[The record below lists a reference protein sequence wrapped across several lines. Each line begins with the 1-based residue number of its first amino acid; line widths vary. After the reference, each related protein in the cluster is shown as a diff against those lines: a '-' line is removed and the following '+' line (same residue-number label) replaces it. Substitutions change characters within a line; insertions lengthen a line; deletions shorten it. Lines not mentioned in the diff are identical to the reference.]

1 MKKLIIFSAASLLS
15 ITGFSQT
22 KKNDGLLEGFIAPP
36 NAAKPRVWWHW
47 MNGNI
52 TKDGI
57 AKDLLWMHRSGIGG
71 FQNFDASLN
80 TPQIVEKR
88 LSYMTPE
95 WKDAFH
101 FTAKLA
107 DSLHLE
113 MAIAGS
119 PGWSESG
126 GPWVPAKDGMKKLV
140 WNEIRIKG
148 GEPFTGSLPKP
159 PATTGDFQN
168 IPVQPAFGAT
178 GQAVTPPQYY
188 KDISVIA
195 YRLSAADL
203 SMQELHPGVS
213 SCGGNFTLEQLTD
226 GDLARTSLL
235 PADSASGFAWIQYAF
250 AEPQTIKAITVVGG
264 GSRRVFGMAGTSE
277 DRSLEAS
284 DDGTNFH
291 RIAFIPLSVVA
302 QQTITIPATTAR
314 YFRVTF
320 KNPPAPMNYGS
331 LSGTATKLPKGTEV
345 AEIVL
350 HPVTR
355 INHFE
360 EKAGFATTTNLSQHA
375 TPATTD
381 VVAAADV
388 IDITGKMN
396 ADGTLNWT
404 PPAGNWKIVR
414 FGYSLTGKQNHPA
427 SPEATGL
434 EVDKLDAVAIKA
446 YFETYLDQYKSATRG
461 LMGARGLQYMV
472 TDSYEAG
479 QNNWT
484 PGMAQEFQHRR
495 GYSLLPWM
503 PVLTG
508 IIIKSAEESEKFLWD
523 FRKTIGELIA
533 ENHYD
538 QLTGILA
545 KYGMQRYTES
555 HENGRV
561 YIVDGMDV
569 KRKAAIPMSAMWTSS
584 GSTQTMA
591 QADIRESASVAHI
604 YGQNL
609 VAAESLTAGGFS
621 NNAWSYS
628 PENLKPTADLELAS
642 GLNRFVIHTSV
653 HQPVDDK
660 IPGLG
665 LGPFGQ
671 WFTRHET
678 WAGQAKAWTDYLA
691 RSSYLLQQGKFIAD
705 VVYFYGEDNNITS
718 LFGAKL
724 PDVPEG
730 YNYDFINAHALINLL
745 SVKEGKLVTPS
756 GMHYQVL
763 MLDSNAKKM
772 SLPVLRKIK
781 ELVKEGATIAGVK
794 PETAAGLSDDQAEFE
809 RTVNEIWGTANEKVM
824 TGKTLGE
831 ALLSLKVMPDF
842 TYSKPEA
849 ETKLLYVHRKLAD
862 RDVYWVNNRQNNA
875 KNIAAT
881 FRIAGKL
888 PQVWHP
894 ETGKTEPVSYSI
906 EHGFT
911 KVALHLQPN
920 DAVFV
925 VFKDKAPAA
934 SFTLPAATENKLAT
948 LDGEWTI
955 NFQKDRGAPA
965 SITVNELLSWTE
977 NKEESIKYFS
987 GTGTY
992 LKTITADKN
1001 WFAKDAKLWLDLG
1014 DVKNLAEVIV
1024 NGKSQGIVWKK
1035 PFRVDVTHALKPG
1048 ENILQVKVTNLW
1060 VNRLIGDLQPGIQ
1073 KKYTYTTMPF
1083 YKANSSLLPSGLL
1096 GPVQVLSVQ

>member
-1 MKKLIIFSAASLLS
+1 M
-15 ITGFSQT
+15 
-22 KKNDGLLEGFIAPP
+22 
-36 NAAKPRVWWHW
+36 
-47 MNGNI
+47 
-52 TKDGI
+52 
-57 AKDLLWMHRSGIGG
+57 
-71 FQNFDASLN
+71 
-80 TPQIVEKR
+80 
-88 LSYMTPE
+88 
-95 WKDAFH
+95 
-101 FTAKLA
+101 
-107 DSLHLE
+107 
-113 MAIAGS
+113 
-119 PGWSESG
+119 
-126 GPWVPAKDGMKKLV
+126 
-140 WNEIRIKG
+140 
-148 GEPFTGSLPKP
+148 
-159 PATTGDFQN
+159 
-168 IPVQPAFGAT
+168 
-178 GQAVTPPQYY
+178 
-188 KDISVIA
+188 
-195 YRLSAADL
+195 
-203 SMQELHPGVS
+203 
-213 SCGGNFTLEQLTD
+213 
-226 GDLARTSLL
+226 
-235 PADSASGFAWIQYAF
+235 
-250 AEPQTIKAITVVGG
+250 
-264 GSRRVFGMAGTSE
+264 
-277 DRSLEAS
+277 
-284 DDGTNFH
+284 
-291 RIAFIPLSVVA
+291 
-302 QQTITIPATTAR
+302 
-314 YFRVTF
+314 
-320 KNPPAPMNYGS
+320 
-331 LSGTATKLPKGTEV
+331 
-345 AEIVL
+345 
-350 HPVTR
+350 
-355 INHFE
+355 
-360 EKAGFATTTNLSQHA
+360 
-375 TPATTD
+375 
-381 VVAAADV
+381 
-388 IDITGKMN
+388 
-396 ADGTLNWT
+396 
-404 PPAGNWKIVR
+404 
-414 FGYSLTGKQNHPA
+414 
-427 SPEATGL
+427 
-434 EVDKLDAVAIKA
+434 
-446 YFETYLDQYKSATRG
+446 
-461 LMGARGLQYMV
+461 
-472 TDSYEAG
+472 
-479 QNNWT
+479 
-484 PGMAQEFQHRR
+484 
-495 GYSLLPWM
+495 
-503 PVLTG
+503 
-508 IIIKSAEESEKFLWD
+508 
-523 FRKTIGELIA
+523 
-533 ENHYD
+533 
-538 QLTGILA
+538 
-545 KYGMQRYTES
+545 
-555 HENGRV
+555 
-561 YIVDGMDV
+561 
-569 KRKAAIPMSAMWTSS
+569 
-584 GSTQTMA
+584 
-591 QADIRESASVAHI
+591 
-604 YGQNL
+604 
-609 VAAESLTAGGFS
+609 
-621 NNAWSYS
+621 
-628 PENLKPTADLELAS
+628 AS

-965 SITVNELLSWTE
+965 SITVNELLSWAE